1 MIKLKVEE
9 EALKRQL
16 RRYQKDALPK
26 AVAASLN
33 AVSLA
38 AHKQSERNIRTRFTL
53 RNPFTLKSMMLW
65 TAHPKEDI
73 RRINART
80 GTRSTYLPLQEK
92 GGTVRARR
100 QRIAIPTK
108 FARIKK
114 SKSRAV
120 AKRFRMRSMGQVGPG
135 SKFFMM
141 RNKWGKLGIFTRRT
155 KKEIRM
161 VRDLSVRSF
170 HLRAKNWHADA
181 VRKFNRRSLYMR
193 VFIRE
198 AKKGL
203 GRIR

>member
-1 MIKLKVEE
+1 MIKVEVE
-9 EALKRQL
+9 TKDLERQL
-16 RRYQKDALPK
+16 RQYRQDALPK

-33 AVSLA
+33 VVAKVVHA
-38 AHKQSERNIRTRFTL
+38 QSERNVRTRFTI
-53 RNPFTLKSMMLW
+53 RNRFTLGSMMLW
-65 TAHPKEDI
+65 TAHPKEDL
-73 RRINART
+73 RKINAIT
-80 GTRSTYLPLQEK
+80 GTRSKYLPLQEE
-92 GGTVRARR
+92 GGTVRAKR

-108 FARIKK
+108 SARISK
-114 SKSRAV
+114 SKTRPVARRFYMSR
-120 AKRFRMRSMGQVGPG
+120 MGQVGSG

-155 KKEIRM
+155 KRKLVM

-170 HLRAKNWHADA
+170 HLRAKNWHRDA
-181 VRKFNRRSLYMR
+181 VRKFNRKSLYMR

>member
-26 AVAASLN
+26 AVAASIN
-33 AVSLA
+33 AVAGA
-38 AHKQSERNIRTRFTL
+38 AHRQAERNVRTRFTI
-53 RNPFTLKSMMLW
+53 RNRFTMRSLKLFR
-65 TAHPKEDI
+65 ANPKPDI
-73 RRINART
+73 SRIDSIT
-80 GTRSTYLPLQEK
+80 GTISSYLPLQEK

-100 QRIAIPTK
+100 QRLAIPTK
-108 FARIKK
+108 QARIGR
-114 SKSRAV
+114 SKARPV
-120 AKRFRMRSMGQVGPG
+120 ASRFRMNRMGQVGRG
-135 SKFFMM
+135 SKFFVM

-155 KKEIRM
+155 KRKLVM